1 MNRRDYLRSTLGG
14 FAFLGTVGMGSSLA
28 SASGIASPTGIAS
41 ASGIA
46 SNNLTDMAA
55 SAGLASFASNHP
67 EEYKLPPLAY
77 SYDALEPHIDAQTM
91 ELHHSIHHQSYVNGL
106 NNALA
111 KLKEARENNDFSLV
125 KHWSKEVGFHGAGHF
140 LHAVFWDVM
149 SPDGGG
155 EPKDAD
161 LVRAINAS
169 FGSFEKFRAHYI
181 AASSAVEASGWG
193 ILAWEPFGD
202 RLLVFQAEKHQNLSP
217 MVTVPL
223 LPIDVWEHAYY
234 LRYQNRR
241 GDYVRAFMNVVD
253 WEAVARRYHEA
264 RQMLG

>member
-28 SASGIASPTGIAS
+28 SASGIASPT
-41 ASGIA
+41 GIA

-181 AASSAVEASGWG
+181 SASSAVEASGWG

>member
-1 MNRRDYLRSTLGG
+1 M
-14 FAFLGTVGMGSSLA
+14 
-28 SASGIASPTGIAS
+28 
-41 ASGIA
+41 
-46 SNNLTDMAA
+46 
-55 SAGLASFASNHP
+55 ASFAGNHNHP
-67 EEYKLPPLAY
+67 AEYELPQLAY

-111 KLKEARENNDFSLV
+111 KLAEAREKNDFALV

-155 EPKDAD
+155 EPEDAD

-169 FGSFEKFRAHYI
+169 FGSFEKFKAHYI

-193 ILAWEPFGD
+193 ILAWEPFHD

-253 WEAVARRYHEA
+253 WDAVARRFHEA
-264 RQMLG
+264 RRMLG

>member
-1 MNRRDYLRSTLGG
+1 MNRRDYLKSTLGG

-28 SASGIASPTGIAS
+28 ATS
-41 ASGIA
+41 
-46 SNNLTDMAA
+46 AA
-55 SAGLASFASNHP
+55 SAASSGNPAGLTGAAGLSAFAGNHNHP
-67 EEYKLPPLAY
+67 GEYTLPQLAY

-91 ELHHSIHHQSYVNGL
+91 ELHHSIHHQGYVNGL

-111 KLKEARENNDFSLV
+111 KLTEAREKDDFGLV

-155 EPKDAD
+155 EPRDAD

-169 FGSFEKFRAHYI
+169 FGSFEKFKAHYI
-181 AASSAVEASGWG
+181 AASGAVEGSGWG
-193 ILAWEPFGD
+193 ILAWEPFHD